1 MGMERQVERRSQAG
15 DPVASIVAEIV
26 LERAVRAYTV
36 ERLRREID
44 RALDERDREKFEE
57 LTLLLRR
64 LLHEESQETE
74 EHA

>member
-1 MGMERQVERRSQAG
+1 MGMEKQVERRSQAG
-15 DPVASIVAEIV
+15 DPVTSIVAEIV

-57 LTLLLRR
+57 LAVLLRR
-64 LLHEESQETE
+64 LLYEDSEKTE
-74 EHA
+74 KRA